1 MRAEALPTPNKS
13 PILSL
18 AYSSRLKMLAIGQMG
33 NSINAPSLSL
43 WSSSNKR
50 VVNVIDT
57 DTYGNIW
64 ALCFDYRDKYLIFSN
79 NSNLFCLDVESKQK
93 RELKIDNGKIRTLI
107 SSKTSPRVI
116 VSGKHVEVLDIDTGK
131 SIWKS
136 NGYEAGA
143 QTRDLQIEGL
153 PTEWATVGD
162 KLSFVNEPATIA
174 MFSNG
179 EAMLIGGHNKG
190 SIEQVEVGTG
200 RVVKTISPAP
210 LQAYMMSLGCNETV
224 VAVSSK
230 IPYANFVWE
239 LDSGKRMAPEIFN
252 EQFGGYSSLCLHPTE
267 SLMASG
273 SLVGFV
279 SVQDLNAGGFTF
291 SERLHSGRV
300 SQVLFTDKA
309 TVYSGGDDGEVRI
322 VDAIG

>member
-1 MRAEALPTPNKS
+1 MRAEALSTPNKS

-33 NSINAPSLSL
+33 NSVKIPSLSL
-43 WSSSNKR
+43 WRSSNRK
-50 VVNVIDT
+50 VASATDT
-57 DTYGNIW
+57 DAYGNIW
-64 ALCFDYRDKYLIFSN
+64 AICFDFRDKYLIFSN
-79 NSNLFCLDVESKQK
+79 NSKLFCLDIESKQK
-93 RELKIDNGKIRTLI
+93 RELKIDNGQIRTLI

-136 NGYEAGA
+136 KGYEAG
-143 QTRDLQIEGL
+143 TLTKDLQIQGL
-153 PTEWATVGD
+153 PPEWTRVGD

-190 SIEQVEVGTG
+190 NIEQVEVGTD

-224 VAVSSK
+224 LAVSSK

-252 EQFGGYSSLCLHPTE
+252 ERFGGYSSLCLHSTE
-267 SLMASG
+267 RLMASG

-279 SVQDLNAGGFTF
+279 SVQDLDSGGFAF

-309 TVYSGGDDGEVRI
+309 TIYSGGDDGEVRI
-322 VDAIG
+322 VDVIG